1 MGRKL
6 AATIGLIAALLVTAP
21 SSRAAV
27 ITQMLGTANYTNGET
42 VGTGTFASNPSGDP
56 APFDRLIGD
65 KTNGPNPSTS
75 FTFAAYGGAI
85 ASPIS
90 SATLEIGLYDGAS
103 PSPSTE
109 VQFFTLNGTD
119 NASVVTAALVGDP
132 ATRSVETYY
141 TLNLPSTDF
150 AALATG
156 TSTFAL
162 GFQGQGEGLL
172 GPSNFILFGLD
183 FATLTINT
191 GAVPPPSTPE
201 PPSILLLLTGLGG
214 LVAFTLRMR
223 RHPNQALVK
232 A

>member
-1 MGRKL
+1 MLRSSRRCSAPQTTPMARLSGRAPSRRTR
-6 AATIGLIAALLVTAP
+6 AATRRR
-21 SSRAAV
+21 S
-27 ITQMLGTANYTNGET
+27 
-42 VGTGTFASNPSGDP
+42 TG
-56 APFDRLIGD
+56 
-65 KTNGPNPSTS
+65 
-75 FTFAAYGGAI
+75 FTFAAYGGPI

-201 PPSILLLLTGLGG
+201 PSSILLLLTGLGG
-214 LVAFTLRMR
+214 LVAFTRWVR
-223 RHPNQALVK
+223 RQPNQALVK

>member
-1 MGRKL
+1 MKSKSACGCIGIVAL
-6 AATIGLIAALLVTAP
+6 AVTA
-21 SSRAAV
+21 SSGQAAV

-75 FTFAAYGGAI
+75 FTFSGYGGPI

-90 SATLEIGLYDGAS
+90 SATIEIGLYDAAS

-119 NASVVTAALVGDP
+119 NASVLTAALVANP

-141 TLNLPSTDF
+141 TLSLPSTDF

-156 TSTFAL
+156 SSTFAL

-191 GAVPPPSTPE
+191 GAVAVPGPIAGAGLPGL
-201 PPSILLLLTGLGG
+201 ILASGG
-214 LVAFTLRMR
+214 LLGWWR
-223 RHPNQALVK
+223 RRRKIA
-232 A
+232 

>member
-1 MGRKL
+1 MKSKSACGCIGIVAL
-6 AATIGLIAALLVTAP
+6 AVTA
-21 SSRAAV
+21 SSGQAAV

-42 VGTGTFASNPSGDP
+42 VGTATFASNPSGDP

-65 KTNGPNPSTS
+65 KMNGPNPSTS
-75 FTFAAYGGAI
+75 FTFSGYGGPI

-90 SATLEIGLYDGAS
+90 SATIEIGLYDAAS

-119 NASVVTAALVGDP
+119 NASVLTAALVANP

-141 TLNLPSTDF
+141 TLSLPSTDF

-156 TSTFAL
+156 SSTFAL

-191 GAVPPPSTPE
+191 GAVAVPGPIAGAGLPGL
-201 PPSILLLLTGLGG
+201 ILAGGG
-214 LVAFTLRMR
+214 LIGWWR
-223 RHPNQALVK
+223 RRRKIA
-232 A
+232 